1 MVKHWTVAHQAQP
14 KPTFHLYIVGSYKS
28 CLDRQIAEA
37 VRIHLRGNTLNSV
50 GVYNRCKL
58 TRLVV
63 DTQWDKNVF
72 NDNWKIDKATDDK
85 FKGLE
90 KDGLEVVDVSKDDKK
105 DEVDRGEKRA
115 APAGHRERKRRK
127 IENRSGMAWGV
138 EVLACEPAREEFLN
152 SNIDMT
158 KLRVKMK
165 QTKVSFKLLKE
176 SDVMMKEI
184 LWGAVKYA
192 VEVAMNNS
200 VKKEL
205 KECELI
211 LENAEEW
218 GPEEIQ
224 PRVVKKN
231 EEDFLLKML
240 KELDIK
246 DRKED
251 AKKARA
257 AKSKAAAEAKLA
269 AKRKNCQKI
278 TQFFQMKKK
287 HAEA

>member
-1 MVKHWTVAHQAQP
+1 M
-14 KPTFHLYIVGSYKS
+14 
-28 CLDRQIAEA
+28 
-37 VRIHLRGNTLNSV
+37 
-50 GVYNRCKL
+50 
-58 TRLVV
+58 
-63 DTQWDKNVF
+63 
-72 NDNWKIDKATDDK
+72 
-85 FKGLE
+85 
-90 KDGLEVVDVSKDDKK
+90 
-105 DEVDRGEKRA
+105 
-115 APAGHRERKRRK
+115 
-127 IENRSGMAWGV
+127 
-138 EVLACEPAREEFLN
+138 N

-287 HAEA
+287 HAEASVSIEEMEVDMENWKEREVLLEGWKRERRLGKAKALKAEAIRAEIVRKSNREKLKEWLEEVLIGGW